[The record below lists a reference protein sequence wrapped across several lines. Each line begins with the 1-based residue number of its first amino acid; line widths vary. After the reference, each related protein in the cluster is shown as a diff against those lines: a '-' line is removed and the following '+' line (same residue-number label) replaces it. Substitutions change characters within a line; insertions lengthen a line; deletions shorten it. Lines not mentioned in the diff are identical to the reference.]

1 MYWRRKKAQVLRKTH
16 VLSLFYK
23 QFLNVASIFKSP
35 RIIENGKYLFHALPD
50 HRVRN
55 ARKLCLQLLEEFHA
69 LDIVVGAE
77 LRHVEGEGGPVLAR
91 PHREPAITEIDQYH
105 IKLLELQFRC
115 MCLNSPEIVLKY
127 FLFYRQFG
135 KISHTSFP
143 ISSDKQDHA

>member
-35 RIIENGKYLFHALPD
+35 RIIKNGKYLFHALPD

-77 LRHVEGEGGPVLAR
+77 LRHGQGEAAQSSPGLTANQR
-91 PHREPAITEIDQYH
+91 SLKLINITLSY
-105 IKLLELQFRC
+105 
-115 MCLNSPEIVLKY
+115 
-127 FLFYRQFG
+127 
-135 KISHTSFP
+135 
-143 ISSDKQDHA
+143 